1 MDGYLLS
8 LQVFRFCLS
17 GTGLFCD
24 LFTSEHPSPMYRGEN
39 PQGALWRSSL
49 QTRTVARVG
58 SPNANVSMATP
69 RPVRRIAD
77 DPGAPNV
84 AGYDA
89 LQISPKTGQ
98 PHGGDPSAQ
107 GRYLRGVVFGWVWLG
122 CVSPRDSILG
132 LTDCFA
138 ALRLRAA
145 IVATAYRFGGGQ
157 GPFEVPTSGGPDL
170 FRFSTVRL
178 Y

>member
-8 LQVFRFCLS
+8 LQLFRFCLS

-107 GRYLRGVVFGWVWLG
+107 GRFVSQHYVYGQPLSPLHTGSVVVRAHSRCQPRVVPIPFGSVQH
-122 CVSPRDSILG
+122 
-132 LTDCFA
+132 DCTRQT
-138 ALRLRAA
+138 LDQNRW
-145 IVATAYRFGGGQ
+145 IQVASYD
-157 GPFEVPTSGGPDL
+157 PTRPEK
-170 FRFSTVRL
+170 
-178 Y
+178 